1 MSLSKMF
8 DTLTDAGFVVSVNAA
23 HTVITAELTSRK
35 ICIMEVEHA
44 LGYHV
49 NRRQLHSNGN
59 GVTITE

>member
-8 DTLTDAGFVVSVNAA
+8 DTLTDAGFVVSVDAA

-35 ICIMEVEHA
+35 ISVMEVEHA

-49 NRRQLHSNGN
+49 NRRQLHSTSN